1 MSSRCAGRI
10 SRYAALQVFRVLT
23 GPGSLVISANGALL
37 YLHHRLLAGVFAG
50 ERDDGVHV
58 AEAGVVSSGNDTGDR
73 RCRPLTLINDDAQ
86 AFLGKIAF
94 VLSPKDEGMNS
105 LFLPV
110 QRNLIGGVLWA
121 SAGASTA
128 IGAAIP
134 RAAASTS
141 RDRLVLQVMVRSYE
155 GKLV

>member
-1 MSSRCAGRI
+1 MPWYFQSS
-10 SRYAALQVFRVLT
+10 V
-23 GPGSLVISANGALL
+23 
-37 YLHHRLLAGVFAG
+37 
-50 ERDDGVHV
+50 
-58 AEAGVVSSGNDTGDR
+58 
-73 RCRPLTLINDDAQ
+73 
-86 AFLGKIAF
+86 
-94 VLSPKDEGMNS
+94 
-105 LFLPV
+105 
-110 QRNLIGGVLWA
+110 NLIGGVLWA